1 MWIISHTHLRSSEK
15 YVEIGVVAVTC
26 MNIHIK
32 QQAGQCE

>member
-1 MWIISHTHLRSSEK
+1 MWIISHTHLSSEK
-15 YVEIGVVAVTC
+15 FVEIGVVPVTC